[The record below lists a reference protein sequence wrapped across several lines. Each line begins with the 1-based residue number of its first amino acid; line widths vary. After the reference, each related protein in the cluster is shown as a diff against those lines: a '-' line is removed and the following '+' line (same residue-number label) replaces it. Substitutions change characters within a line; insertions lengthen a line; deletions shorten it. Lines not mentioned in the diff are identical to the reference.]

1 MWKTTLKHQNELN
14 HDRVE
19 EMTHDF
25 GSGVRVITNF
35 PKKTTCLMHGE
46 IVVGEHDLIE
56 DTENYT
62 QYLNNVNSEV
72 NPQK

>member
-1 MWKTTLKHQNELN
+1 MWKTTLKHQNEFEF
-14 HDRVE
+14 DKVE
-19 EMTHDF
+19 EMIHDF

-35 PKKTTCLMHGE
+35 IRNTTSLMHGE
-46 IVVGEHDLIE
+46 IVVGEHDLIL
-56 DTENYT
+56 DTKNYT